1 MNLEQAR
8 QLINKY
14 VEITQVSPPFMNLPQ
29 MEYNKEGFIH
39 EVVINGNV
47 EGLRYQHS
55 AMIRIKDCTVQAHQT
70 RYMHL
75 TAMM

>member
-47 EGLRYQHS
+47 EGLRYQHDGNV
-55 AMIRIKDCTVQAHQT
+55 IPLNRIT
-70 RYMHL
+70 RYRVYEP
-75 TAMM
+75 